1 MEITKEI
8 KEMYQY
14 LSPVN
19 LDFLEFVKKNP
30 DSLRHSNF
38 KLLELNND
46 VFTLQPWPT
55 FINNKTKEAFREAGV
70 KLFDL
75 IKGIPQRIFNNDA
88 EKMGAYYKFP
98 ARELKEQLEGVDDDH
113 IDNLVGRGDFIISPS
128 GLKCLE
134 YNAAVSL
141 GGWQIPIWE
150 FMYLN
155 HPIIARYLRES
166 RVKVKNENL
175 IGLFMEHIIQSTVS
189 RGPANDGEINVA
201 LVIEKINDRD
211 KGSATMYVENMFKE
225 ILQKKHKHLKGSL
238 WACDYSHLNF
248 IDNCVY
254 YKENRIHTLVEMY
267 LGYVSPDVLA
277 AFRAGNIRLING
289 PISFLLSNKLNLA
302 LLSDPVN
309 DHVFTHEEKKIIH
322 KYVPWT
328 RKIIPG
334 GTTYRDEKIA
344 SLERFMLSNRERLV
358 IKPSMGLGGK
368 GICVGIK
375 SSRQEW
381 EEAIKTAVKEKNWL
395 VQELVESSPGLYQ
408 AGETGCERHDM
419 VWGFFVFGS
428 RYTGAW
434 VRVMPQEKNKGVV
447 NCHQGATVSVIFEVE
462 E

>member
-38 KLLELNND
+38 KLLELKND
-46 VFTLQPWPT
+46 VFALQPWPT
-55 FINNKTKEAFREAGV
+55 FINNKTKQAFREAGV
-70 KLFDL
+70 KLFEL
-75 IKGIPQRIFNNDA
+75 VKGIPGRIFNNDA

-98 ARELKEQLEGVDDDH
+98 ARELKEQLAGTTDDH

-134 YNAAVSL
+134 YNVAVSL

-155 HPIIARYLRES
+155 HPIITRFLRES

-175 IGLFMEHIIQSTVS
+175 IGLLLEHVLQSTLSKV
-189 RGPANDGEINVA
+189 PPCDNEINIAFVY
-201 LVIEKINDRD
+201 EGGDDRNRLRV
-211 KGSATMYVENMFKE
+211 TMYMDKMFKE
-225 ILQKKHKHLKGSL
+225 ILQQKNKDLKGNL
-238 WACDYSHLNF
+238 LFCDYCHLNL
-248 IDNCVY
+248 IDNCVF
-254 YKENRIHTLVEMY
+254 YKEKRIHTLVEMY
-267 LGYVSPDVLA
+267 LGYVSPDVLT
-277 AFRAGNIRLING
+277 AFKAGNILLING

-302 LLSDPVN
+302 LLSDPGTA
-309 DHVFTHEEKKIIH
+309 HIFTHEEKKIID

-328 RKIIPG
+328 RKVTPG
-334 GTTYRDEKIA
+334 AATYGNEKIA
-344 SLERFMLSNRERLV
+344 SLERFMLSDRERLV

-368 GICVGIK
+368 GICIGAK
-375 SSRQEW
+375 SSRQKW
-381 EEAIKTAVKEKNWL
+381 EEAIKTAIKGKNWL
-395 VQELVESSPGLYQ
+395 VQEWVEPSPGFYQ
-408 AGETGCERHDM
+408 AGENGYELHDM

-428 RYTGAW
+428 RYCGAW
-434 VRVMPQEKNKGVV
+434 NRVMPKKNNKGII
-447 NCHQGATVSVIFEVE
+447 NCHKGARISIIFEVDE
-462 E
+462 

>member
-19 LDFLEFVKKNP
+19 LDFLKFVKKNP

-38 KLLELNND
+38 KLLELKDD

-55 FINNKTKEAFREAGV
+55 FIDNKTKETFREAGV

-75 IKGIPQRIFNNDA
+75 IKCIPQRIFNNDTG
-88 EKMGAYYKFP
+88 KMEAYYKFP
-98 ARELKEQLEGVDDDH
+98 ARELKEQLEGVDHDH
-113 IDNLVGRGDFIISPS
+113 IENLVGRGDFILSPS

-141 GGWQIPIWE
+141 GGWQMPIWE

-155 HPIIARYLRES
+155 QPIIARFLRENL
-166 RVKVKNENL
+166 VKVKNENL
-175 IGLFMEHIIQSTVS
+175 IKLFMEHVIHSTLS
-189 RGPANDGEINVA
+189 RIPGCDNEINAA
-201 LVIEKINDRD
+201 LVIERINDGN
-211 KGSATMYVENMFKE
+211 KGTTAIYLENMFKK
-225 ILQKKHKHLKGSL
+225 ILQQKHRHLKGNLWVCDYKHLKL
-238 WACDYSHLNF
+238 

-254 YKENRIHTLVEMY
+254 YKENRIHALMEMY
-267 LGYVSPDVLA
+267 LGYVSPDVLT

-289 PISFLLSNKLNLA
+289 PISFLMSNKLNLA
-302 LLSDPVN
+302 LLSDTVN
-309 DHVFTHEEKKIIH
+309 AHIFTHEEKKIIH
-322 KYVPWT
+322 KYIPWT

-334 GTTYRDEKIA
+334 STTYKDEKIA
-344 SLERFMLSNRERLV
+344 NLERFMLSNREKLV

-368 GICVGIK
+368 GICVGVK
-375 SSRQEW
+375 STPQEW
-381 EEAIKTAVKEKNWL
+381 EEAIKTAIKGKNWL
-395 VQELVESSPGLYQ
+395 VQELIESSPGLYQ
-408 AGETGCERHDM
+408 AGENGCEPHDM

-434 VRVMPQEKNKGVV
+434 VRVMPREKNKGVI
-447 NCHQGATVSVIFEVE
+447 NCHQGATISVIFEV
-462 E
+462 